1 MSETT
6 TSTAKSPK
14 GTTKQKAAAAGAKI
28 DEGHKKDLSPKIKA
42 LQAEAAEGDVVVA
55 FRDETF
61 TLHVEAFQG
70 RMADDY
76 EFMEQVT
83 SGILPV
89 MVRELLST
97 DDQTLLKNL
106 VRDPETKKVNTEVF
120 AEAFSELMTEGGLGN

>member
-1 MSETT
+1 MSE
-6 TSTAKSPK
+6 STISKSPK
-14 GTTKQKAAAAGAKI
+14 GTTKQKAAAAGAKV

-61 TLHVEAFQG
+61 TLHIESFQE

-89 MVRELLST
+89 MVSELLGS
-97 DDQTLLKNL
+97 DDQARLKNL
-106 VRDPETKKVNTEVF
+106 VRDPETKKVKTEVF
-120 AEAFSELMTEGGLGN
+120 AEAFSELMAEGGLGN